1 MDTTYEKAKKNIKKV
16 ADILDV
22 KCSDVIL
29 AYAKIVDMDYRIA
42 LRNTHRFRNKMKE
55 LVKRSNLLKVINPY
69 FSSQIDLAI
78 YKTLAKYQDDLA
90 DEKHLESLLYMIKEL
105 L

>member
-1 MDTTYEKAKKNIKKV
+1 MDTTYEKAIKNIKKV
-16 ADILDV
+16 ADMLEV

-29 AYAKIVDMDYRIA
+29 AYAKIVDMDYITA
-42 LRNTHRFRNKMKE
+42 LRNAHSFREKVKK
-55 LVKRSNLLKVINPY
+55 LVKRSNLLKVTNPY
-69 FSSQIDLAI
+69 FGAQLDLAI

-90 DEKHLESLLYMIKEL
+90 DKKHLESLLYMIKEL